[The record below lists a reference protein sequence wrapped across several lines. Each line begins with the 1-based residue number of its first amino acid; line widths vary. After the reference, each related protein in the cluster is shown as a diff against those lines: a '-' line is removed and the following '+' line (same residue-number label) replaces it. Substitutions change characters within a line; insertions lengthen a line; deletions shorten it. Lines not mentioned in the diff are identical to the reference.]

1 MTYTP
6 ALLEHLRRLEA
17 HYLGDVHRA
26 KAALLQACPEI
37 AGLGGPGDED
47 AQKRAQIDLSLA
59 ALCRCKV
66 HEHLARAAA
75 AEQQECRAA

>member
-6 ALLEHLRRLEA
+6 ALLEHLRHLEA
-17 HYLGDVHRA
+17 LYLEDVHRA
-26 KAALLQACPEI
+26 RAALLQACPEI
-37 AGLGGPGDED
+37 PGLRGPTDEG
-47 AQKRAQIDLSLA
+47 AQKCARIDLSLA

-75 AEQQECRAA
+75 EQQECRAA